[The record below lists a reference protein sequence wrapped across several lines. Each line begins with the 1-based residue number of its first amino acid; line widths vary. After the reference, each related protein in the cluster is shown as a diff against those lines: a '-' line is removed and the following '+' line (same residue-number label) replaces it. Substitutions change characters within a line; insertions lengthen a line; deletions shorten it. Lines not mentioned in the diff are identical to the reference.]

1 MSYLTKATLALVAS
15 VALGLP
21 AAAAAQGGGFTV
33 DPAQA
38 TKGMSLWKKHGCYA
52 CHGFGRVLGGPDLA
66 GVHERR
72 SREWLQQWM
81 TNTTAMLQSDSTAMA
96 LLAAAKG
103 VKMPQIRLSEMEIDA
118 LIHYMA
124 QETQKKRMGR

>member
-1 MSYLTKATLALVAS
+1 MTHLTKATLALIAS

-21 AAAAAQGGGFTV
+21 AAAAQGGGFTV
-33 DPAQA
+33 DPALA
-38 TKGMSLWKKHGCYA
+38 TKGMALWKKHGCVA
-52 CHGFGRVLGGPDLA
+52 CHGFGRVLAGPDLA

-72 SREWLQQWM
+72 SHEWIQQWM
-81 TNTTAMLQSDSTAMA
+81 KNTTAMLQSDSTAMA

-103 VKMPQIRLSEMEIDA
+103 VKMPQFKITEADVDA

-124 QETQKKRMGR
+124 QETMKRRAGR